1 MRLELMTSL
10 NDPKPFSK
18 QITGNVGLYF
28 ACYRLSQY
36 GWNALPTSRNA
47 RGIDIVA
54 YKLGSPGPEGG
65 KGDCDVCKLFQVKT
79 VTKGN
84 AVSLGLSVENIGG
97 DFWIIVVLDPPK
109 DPICF
114 VMLREEIRER
124 VTQDKGGKQACWLSH
139 KDFFDDRFREQWGR
153 IN

>member
-1 MRLELMTSL
+1 MRLEPMMSSS
-10 NDPKPFSK
+10 DPKSPPK
-18 QITGNVGLYF
+18 NITGNVGLYF
-28 ACYRLSQY
+28 ACYRLSQN

-54 YKLGSPGPEGG
+54 YNDS
-65 KGDCDVCKLFQVKT
+65 DVCKLLQVKT
-79 VTKGN
+79 VTGRN
-84 AVSLGLSVENIGG
+84 AVSLGLSADNIRG

-109 DPICF
+109 DPVSF
-114 VMLREEIRER
+114 VMLRDEVRER

-139 KDFFDDRFREQWGR
+139 KDFFDAKFRDHWDR